1 MLFLH
6 RQRGVPT
13 ITNDV
18 DKQSVGT
25 SRLMVGIYMMLS
37 QIVKG
42 PALDACTRAS
52 SPMVISK
59 KVAATFAFS

>member
-18 DKQSVGT
+18 DKQSVGN
-25 SRLMVGIYMMLS
+25 LS
-37 QIVKG
+37 LDGGHIHDVVTIVKG
-42 PALDACTRAS
+42 PALDACTAS
-52 SPMVISK
+52 E
-59 KVAATFAFS
+59 FSHGN